1 MFEQSAICD
10 PDLSNA
16 YSRPPTLP
24 LYLSSAPLHEPLI
37 RKSVENGASET
48 RNRSC
53 SLLSWERQIDCDTRL
68 LRSSVSLREV
78 QVREALAQRGNEP
91 GNIATLF
98 KRGLDDYARG
108 NVVKD
113 LVTCV
118 VAIVLVVVMLIMCGA
133 LPTERTNLLCNRF
146 CVAAEGRVEDAGQ
159 LVSGSVL

>member
-1 MFEQSAICD
+1 MFEQSAVCD

-24 LYLSSAPLHEPLI
+24 PLPLFCPNSMNPI
-37 RKSVENGASET
+37 RKSIENGVSET
-48 RNRSC
+48 RNPSC
-53 SLLSWERQIDCDTRL
+53 SLLSWKRQIDCDTRL

-91 GNIATLF
+91 SNIATLF
-98 KRGLDDYARG
+98 KRGLHDYARG

-113 LVTCV
+113 LVACV
-118 VAIVLVVVMLIMCGA
+118 VAVVLVVVMLIMCGA